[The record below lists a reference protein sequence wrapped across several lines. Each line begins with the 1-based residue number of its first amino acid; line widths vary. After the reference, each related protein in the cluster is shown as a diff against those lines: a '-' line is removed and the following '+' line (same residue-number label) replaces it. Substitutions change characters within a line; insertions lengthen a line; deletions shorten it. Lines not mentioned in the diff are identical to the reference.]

1 MKIYKV
7 YEQFNDGEA
16 YATEAGVIK
25 IANNDRSKED
35 GTEAEEFKSFEEAK
49 QFLEEEKGLTTEGTE
64 FNSLEEA
71 EAYLDKEGR
80 DFMDKDDEGTYIVY
94 Y

>member
-35 GTEAEEFKSFEEAK
+35 GTEAEEFKDFNTAR
-49 QFLEEEKGLTTEGTE
+49 QFLEEEKGLDTAETE

-80 DFMDKDDEGTYIVY
+80 DFMDKDTDGTYIVY
-94 Y
+94 W